1 MFCFVRVTMAQE
13 SQQKRGIEETG
24 CQTPNSP
31 TLCANNCGFFG
42 TSATNN
48 FCSKCY
54 KDIISKQSNPKA
66 PVISILTTEK
76 KVAEDPIIDEAEK
89 KIVKA
94 DANDE
99 GGATTSEDPNKKL
112 ANRCSF
118 CRKRVGLTGFKC
130 RCEET
135 FCSVHR
141 YTDKHNCQFDY
152 KSAAQDQIAKANPVV
167 KANKIEKI

>member
-1 MFCFVRVTMAQE
+1 MAQE
-13 SQQKRGIEETG
+13 SQKRGIEETG

-31 TLCANNCGFFG
+31 ILCANNCGFFG

-54 KDIISKQSNPKA
+54 KDIISKQSNPKV
-66 PVISILTTEK
+66 PVVSIVTTEK
-76 KVAEDPIIDEAEK
+76 KDNSNNVAEDPIIDEAEK
-89 KIVKA
+89 I
-94 DANDE
+94 ANDE
-99 GGATTSEDPNKKL
+99 GEATTSEDPTKKL

-130 RCEET
+130 RCEQT

-152 KSAAQDQIAKANPVV
+152 KGAAQDQIAKANPVV
-167 KANKIEKI
+167 RANKIEKI

>member
-1 MFCFVRVTMAQE
+1 MAQE
-13 SQQKRGIEETG
+13 SQKRGIEETG
-24 CQTPNSP
+24 CQTPNSL

-54 KDIISKQSNPKA
+54 KDIISKQSNQKA
-66 PVISILTTEK
+66 PVVSIVTTEK
-76 KVAEDPIIDEAEK
+76 KDNVEEDPIIGEAEK
-89 KIVKA
+89 IA
-94 DANDE
+94 IANANDE
-99 GGATTSEDPNKKL
+99 GEATTSEDPTKKL

-130 RCEET
+130 RCEQT
-135 FCSVHR
+135 FCSIHR